1 MVVGTVVIGL
11 STSAPELV
19 TSIEAALL
27 NLPGLALGSV
37 IRSNIANLTLI
48 LGLATATI
56 GRTDRSRSPHRLAVN
71 RHCSGRVCRKHGH
84 GGTLDRF
91 CANCDA
97 RHLHI
102 STAA

>member
-48 LGLATATI
+48 LGLAAVIRHYRLNHAKPVATSL
-56 GRTDRSRSPHRLAVN
+56 G
-71 RHCSGRVCRKHGH
+71 C
-84 GGTLDRF
+84 
-91 CANCDA
+91 
-97 RHLHI
+97 
-102 STAA
+102 